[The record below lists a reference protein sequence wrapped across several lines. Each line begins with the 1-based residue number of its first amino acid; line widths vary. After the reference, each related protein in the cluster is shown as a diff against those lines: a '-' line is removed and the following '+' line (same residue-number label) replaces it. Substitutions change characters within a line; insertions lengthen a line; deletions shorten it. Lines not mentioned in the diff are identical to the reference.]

1 MDIAFTEEQEMLRS
15 TASDFLAKECPKTLV
30 RELEEDEEKGYSPEV
45 WKKMAELG
53 WMGLVIPEEYD
64 GMGMTFQDLAIIL
77 EEMGRNIL
85 PGPFFCTVVEGALP
99 ILDFGSDEQKSEF
112 LPKIASGELIFTM
125 AHLEPNGAYGASGI
139 AAKAAAKDDS
149 FVISGTKLFVEM
161 AQVADYLICVTRT
174 KEGASPEDGIT
185 LFIVD
190 AKSPGISCKV
200 IPTIGMDKLCE
211 VRFEGVTVP
220 KANMLGELD
229 KGWPIVEKVMERG
242 ATAKCAESLG
252 GIQASVD
259 MTVAYSK
266 ERVQYDRPIGAFQ
279 ALQHIMADM
288 WITLQTT
295 KYLVYEAVWM
305 ESEGLPCAKMAAMA
319 KAYVN
324 EAYKWVTERAV
335 SLHAGIGTSRD
346 HDVGLYYRRAKA
358 ADIAFGGTDLHREV
372 VAKELGL
379 LT

>member
-1 MDIAFTEEQEMLRS
+1 VDISFTEEQEMLRN
-15 TASDFLAKECPKTLV
+15 TASDFLAKECPKSMV
-30 RELEEDEEKGYSPEV
+30 RELEEDEEKGYSPEL

-99 ILDFGSDEQKSEF
+99 VLDFGSDEQKSEF

-125 AHLEPNGAYGASGI
+125 AHLEASGVYGASGI
-139 AAKAAAKDDS
+139 AAKAAAKGDS
-149 FVISGTKLFVEM
+149 FVINGTKLFVEM

-190 AKSPGISCKV
+190 ARSPGISCKV

-211 VRFEGVTVP
+211 VRFEDVTVP

-229 KGWPIVEKVMERG
+229 KGWPIVEKVMEG
-242 ATAKCAESLG
+242 GTVAKCAESLG

-288 WITLQTT
+288 WITLQTA

-305 ESEGLPCAKMAAMA
+305 ESEGLACAKMAAMA

-324 EAYKWVTERAV
+324 ESYKWITERAV
-335 SLHAGIGTSRD
+335 SLHGGIGTSRD

-358 ADIAFGGTDLHREV
+358 ADIAFGGTDLHREA
-372 VAKELGL
+372 VAKEIGL
-379 LT
+379 LV

>member
-1 MDIAFTEEQEMLRS
+1 MDISFTEEQEMLRS

-125 AHLEPNGAYGASGI
+125 AHLEASGVYGASGI

-229 KGWPIVEKVMERG
+229 KGWPIVEKVVERG
-242 ATAKCAESLG
+242 AAAKCAESLG

-288 WITLQTT
+288 WIALQTT

-324 EAYKWVTERAV
+324 ETYKWVTERAV

>member
-1 MDIAFTEEQEMLRS
+1 MDIAFTEEQEILRRA
-15 TASDFLAKECPKTLV
+15 ASDFLAKECPKTMV
-30 RELEEDEEKGYSPEV
+30 RELEEDEEKGYSPEI
-45 WKKMAELG
+45 WKKMADLG
-53 WMGLVIPEEYD
+53 WMGLAIPEEYD

-85 PGPFFCTVVEGALP
+85 PGPFFCTVVEGAFP
-99 ILDFGSDEQKSEF
+99 ILDFGSEQQKKEF

-125 AHLEPNGAYGASGI
+125 AHLEASGAYDASGI
-139 AAKAAAKDDS
+139 AAKAVAKGDS
-149 FVISGTKLFVEM
+149 FIINGTKLFVEM

-174 KEGASPEDGIT
+174 KKGASPEDGIT

-190 AKSPGISCKV
+190 ARSPGVNCKV

-211 VRFEGVTVP
+211 VRFENVTVP
-220 KANMLGELD
+220 KANMLGQPD
-229 KGWPIVEKVMERG
+229 KGWPIVEKSMERG
-242 ATAKCAESLG
+242 AIAKCAESLG

-259 MTVAYSK
+259 MTVAYTK

-288 WITLQTT
+288 WIALQTS
-295 KYLVYEAVWM
+295 KYLVYETVWM

-324 EAYKWVTERAV
+324 ETYKWITERAV
-335 SLHAGIGTSRD
+335 SLHGGIGTSRD

-358 ADIAFGGTDLHREV
+358 GDIAFGGTDLHREA
-372 VAKELGL
+372 VAKEIGL
-379 LT
+379 LS